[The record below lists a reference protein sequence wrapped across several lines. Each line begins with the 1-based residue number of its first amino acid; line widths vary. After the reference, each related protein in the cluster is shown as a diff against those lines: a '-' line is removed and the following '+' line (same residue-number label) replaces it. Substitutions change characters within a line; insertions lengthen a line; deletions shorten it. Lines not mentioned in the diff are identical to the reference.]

1 MALVLTRKH
10 GEKITI
16 GNDVV
21 ITVVS
26 IRGSKVQLDIA
37 APKDMPIMRAELLRA
52 GGGVADGR
60 GVDIREGGGA
70 QDASASSEKPG

>member
-1 MALVLTRKH
+1 MALILTRKH
-10 GEKITI
+10 GEKISI

-37 APKDMPIMRAELLRA
+37 APKDMPIMRSELLRA
-52 GGGVADGR
+52 RGGVADGR
-60 GVDIREGGGA
+60 AVDICEGGGA
-70 QDASASSEKPG
+70 QDTSASPEKPS

>member
-1 MALVLTRKH
+1 MALVLTRKR
-10 GEKITI
+10 GDKVNI

-21 ITVVS
+21 ITIVS

-60 GVDIREGGGA
+60 GADIREGGGA
-70 QDASASSEKPG
+70 QDTSASPEKPS

>member
-1 MALVLTRKH
+1 MALVLTRKR
-10 GEKITI
+10 GDKVNI

-26 IRGSKVQLDIA
+26 IRGRNVQLDIA

-60 GVDIREGGGA
+60 AVDLCEGGGT
-70 QDASASSEKPG
+70 QDTSASPEKSG